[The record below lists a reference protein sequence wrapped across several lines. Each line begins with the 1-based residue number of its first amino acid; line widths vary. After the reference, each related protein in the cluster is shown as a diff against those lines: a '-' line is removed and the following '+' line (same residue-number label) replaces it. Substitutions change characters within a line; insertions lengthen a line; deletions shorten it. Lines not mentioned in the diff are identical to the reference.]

1 MKMNG
6 QMKKTS
12 VLFLL
17 VLTCLTAGAQTI
29 IKGTVLNS
37 SAEPIVGAIIMVDG
51 TVFGAASNAFGE
63 YRIDVKTGG
72 NYSLEL
78 KAIS

>member
-1 MKMNG
+1 MKMND

-17 VLTCLTAGAQTI
+17 ILTCLTAGAQTI

-37 SAEPIVGAIIMVDG
+37 SAEPIVGG
-51 TVFGAASNAFGE
+51 T
-63 YRIDVKTGG
+63 
-72 NYSLEL
+72 SLQQAVTL
-78 KAIS
+78 Q